1 MGTFT
6 KKAGTDPVLFILGGK
21 TRCLVTKKQAPI
33 FWKRKISNPKLRCQ
47 LSPKPWLAPNLDLTP
62 IFFKLRLVAKTS
74 YLVTEK
80 IGTEFIKGKISN
92 KPIRCQVSPQTLL
105 APNFSNE
112 DW

>member
-1 MGTFT
+1 MFR
-6 KKAGTDPVLFILGGK
+6 GGVNGDRMK
-21 TRCLVTKKQAPI
+21 
-33 FWKRKISNPKLRCQ
+33 N
-47 LSPKPWLAPNLDLTP
+47 
-62 IFFKLRLVAKTS
+62 

-105 APNFSNE
+105 APNLDPAPNFSNE